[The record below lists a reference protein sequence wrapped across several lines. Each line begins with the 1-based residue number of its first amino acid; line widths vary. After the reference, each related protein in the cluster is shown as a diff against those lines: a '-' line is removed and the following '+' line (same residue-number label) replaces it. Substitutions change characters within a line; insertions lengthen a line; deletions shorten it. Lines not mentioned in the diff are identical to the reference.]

1 MGKRDTDRAERLL
14 EQIGPVLLE
23 ILDNAPDYGTC
34 AFEVT
39 MHDGMATF
47 VEEKR
52 TAMHKI
58 KHGGKR

>member
-1 MGKRDTDRAERLL
+1 MGKSDGGRAERLL
-14 EQIGPVLLE
+14 EQIRPTLLE
-23 ILDNAPDYGTC
+23 ILREAPCYGSC

-39 MHDGMATF
+39 MHDSMATF

-58 KHGGKR
+58 KHGGKQ